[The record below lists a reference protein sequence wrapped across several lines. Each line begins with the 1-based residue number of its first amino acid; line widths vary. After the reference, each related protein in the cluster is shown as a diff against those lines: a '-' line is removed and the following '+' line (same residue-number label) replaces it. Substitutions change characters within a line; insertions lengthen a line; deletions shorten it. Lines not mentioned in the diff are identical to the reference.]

1 MNRHKSRNEH
11 AAKADSI
18 FMFTDDAW
26 DDYVYW
32 QETDRKVVLKI
43 NALLEECR
51 RDPFI
56 GTGKPEPLVGSLSGF
71 WSRRITLADRLV
83 YLPKD
88 GKIYVIACRFHYDH

>member
-32 QETDRKVVLKI
+32 QETDRKVVRKI

-51 RDPFI
+51 
-56 GTGKPEPLVGSLSGF
+56 
-71 WSRRITLADRLV
+71 
-83 YLPKD
+83 
-88 GKIYVIACRFHYDH
+88 

>member
-32 QETDRKVVLKI
+32 QETDRKVVRKI

-71 WSRRITLADRLV
+71 WSRRITFADRLV